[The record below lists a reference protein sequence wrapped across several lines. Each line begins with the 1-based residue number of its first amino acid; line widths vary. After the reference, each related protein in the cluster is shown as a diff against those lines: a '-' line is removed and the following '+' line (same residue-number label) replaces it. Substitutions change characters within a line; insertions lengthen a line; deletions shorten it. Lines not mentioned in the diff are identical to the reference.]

1 MKKRIALV
9 DDDPSVLELLQ
20 VVFEMEG
27 HEVTTYS
34 SSTAALEAV
43 TQDPPD
49 CLLTD
54 IMMPEMDGTELTR
67 RLRRNPSLSGLCI
80 VVVSGKVYAADKQR
94 ALDAGANGFIPKTRS
109 NPQAIVAEV
118 MALISETLT
127 IGFWGTR
134 GTMPMSGP
142 QTLRYG
148 GNTACISLTFP
159 DGHVFV
165 FDAGTGI
172 HALAGELMA
181 QGKKLTGTVLLSH
194 PHWDHINFLPF
205 FTPLFVPGNQFEIV
219 GAAQDGYSLEQLV
232 ANQMDGVHFPITPRE
247 WGARVSYRSLSEG
260 TFEIGP
266 AKVST
271 MLLCHPG
278 NCLGYR
284 VEFGGRRFAYVTDNE
299 LYPEDHDLFSP
310 IYVKRLGEFVGDC
323 DILIT
328 DTSYT
333 DEEYPKRMNWGHS
346 AVSRVVDLAREAGVK
361 KLYLYHHVPEHT
373 DEDIDRMLEQA
384 NRRAAGSSLV
394 CKAALAL
401 ETIRLN
407 AES

>member
-1 MKKRIALV
+1 MKRRFALV
-9 DDDPSVLELLQ
+9 DDDPNVLGMFKT
-20 VVFEMEG
+20 VFELEG
-27 HEVTTYS
+27 HEVVTYS
-34 SSTAALEAV
+34 SSLAALEGV
-43 TQDPPD
+43 RENPPD

-67 RLRRNPSLSGLCI
+67 RLRQIPELKDLRI
-80 VVVSGKVYAADKQR
+80 VVVSGKVYATDQQR
-94 ALDAGANGFIPKTRS
+94 ALDAGANGFIPKNRT
-109 NPQAIVAEV
+109 NPESIVAEV
-118 MALISETLT
+118 MALFSDTMS

-172 HALAGELMA
+172 YALGNHLMKL
-181 QGKKLTGTVLLSH
+181 GKKLTGTVLLSH

-219 GAAQDGYSLEQLV
+219 GSDQDGVSLEQLV
-232 ANQMDGVHFPITPRE
+232 ANQMDGMHFPITPRE

-260 TFEIGP
+260 CFEIGP
-266 AKVST
+266 AQVHT
-271 MLLCHPG
+271 LLLCHPG

-284 VEFGGRRFAYVTDNE
+284 VEFAGRKLAYVTDNE
-299 LYPEDHDLFSP
+299 LFPEDSSLYSP
-310 IYVKRLGEFVGDC
+310 TYVKRLTEFVADC

-333 DEEYPKRMNWGHS
+333 DEEYPKRIGWGHS
-346 AVSRVVDLAREAGVK
+346 ALSRVVRLAREAAVK
-361 KLYLYHHVPEHT
+361 QLYLFHHVPEHG
-373 DEDIDRMLEQA
+373 DDDIDKMLNQA
-384 NRRAAGSSLV
+384 LALAAGSNLV
-394 CKAALAL
+394 CKAAEAL
-401 ETIRLN
+401 ETVSL
-407 AES
+407 SSV

>member
-1 MKKRIALV
+1 MKKRFALV
-9 DDDPSVLELLQ
+9 DDDANILGMLKT
-20 VVFEMEG
+20 VFELEG

-34 SSTAALEAV
+34 SSPAALEGV
-43 TQDPPD
+43 ISDPPD

-67 RLRRNPSLSGLCI
+67 RLRQNPDLKDLRI
-80 VVVSGKVYAADKQR
+80 VVVSGKVYATDKQR
-94 ALDAGANGFIPKTRS
+94 ALDAGANGFIPKNRS
-109 NPQAIVAEV
+109 NPESIVAEV
-118 MALISETLT
+118 MALFSETIS

-172 HALAGELMA
+172 YALAGHLMKS
-181 QGKKLTGTVLLSH
+181 GKKLTGTVFLSH

-219 GAAQDGYSLEQLV
+219 GADQDGLSLEQLV

-260 TFEIGP
+260 SFEIGP
-266 AKVST
+266 ARVST

-284 VEFGGRRFAYVTDNE
+284 VEFAGRKIAYVTDNE
-299 LYPEDHDLFSP
+299 LFPEDSDMFSP
-310 IYVKRLGEFVGDC
+310 AYLNRLTEFVSDS
-323 DILIT
+323 DMLIT

-333 DEEYPKRMNWGHS
+333 DEEYPKRIGWGHS
-346 AVSRVVDLAREAGVK
+346 ALSRVVNLAKAGGVK
-361 KLYLYHHVPEHT
+361 QLQLFHHVPEHS
-373 DEDIDRMLEQA
+373 DDDIDKMLNQA
-384 NRRAAGSSLV
+384 VALAAGSNLV
-394 CKAALAL
+394 CKAAGAL
-401 ETIRLN
+401 ETVSLN
-407 AES
+407 AK

>member
-9 DDDPSVLELLQ
+9 DDDPSVLELLT
-20 VVFEMEG
+20 VLFEMEG
-27 HEVTTYS
+27 HEVVAYTS
-34 SSTAALEAV
+34 SLAALEDV
-43 TQDPPD
+43 TARPPD

-67 RLRRNPSLSGLCI
+67 RLRRIPELQDLCI
-80 VVVSGKVYAADKQR
+80 VVVSAKVYAADKQR
-94 ALDAGANGFIPKTRS
+94 ALDAGANGFIAKTRN
-109 NPQAIVAEV
+109 NPEAIVGEV
-118 MALISETLT
+118 MALLSDTMT

-142 QTLRYG
+142 KTLRYG

-172 HALAGELMA
+172 YPLAGALMQ
-181 QGKKLTGTVLLSH
+181 QGKKLNGTLFLSH

-219 GAAQDGYSLEQLV
+219 GADQDGLSLQQLV
-232 ANQMDGVHFPITPRE
+232 ANQMDGVHFPITPSE
-247 WGARVSYRSLSEG
+247 WGARVSYRSLTEG
-260 TFEIGP
+260 TSPFGP
-266 AKVST
+266 AQVST

-284 VEFGGRRFAYVTDNE
+284 VDFGGRKIAYVTDNE
-299 LYPEDHDLFSP
+299 LHPEGSDLYSP
-310 IYVKRLGEFVGDC
+310 AYQKRLSEFVADC

-333 DEEYPKRMNWGHS
+333 DEEYPKRVNWGHS
-346 AVSRVVDLAREAGVK
+346 AVSKVVELARESGVK
-361 KLYLYHHVPEHT
+361 NLYLFHHVPEH
-373 DEDIDRMLEQA
+373 DDDDIDRMLEQA
-384 NRRAAGSSLV
+384 NALCAGSATV

-401 ETIRLN
+401 ETLRLN
-407 AES
+407 AG

>member
-9 DDDPSVLELLQ
+9 DDDPSVLELHK
-20 VVFEMEG
+20 VIFEIEG
-27 HEVTTYS
+27 HEVTGYS
-34 SSTAALEAV
+34 SSSAALEGV
-43 TQDPPD
+43 TRDPPD

-67 RLRRNPSLSGLCI
+67 RLRQNPALANLCI
-80 VVVSGKVYAADKQR
+80 VVVSSKVYAADRKR
-94 ALDAGANGFIPKTRS
+94 ALDAGANGFIPKSRS
-109 NPQAIVAEV
+109 NPQAMVGEV
-118 MALISETLT
+118 MALITETISL
-127 IGFWGTR
+127 GFWGTR

-172 HALAGELMA
+172 YPLAGQLMG
-181 QGKKLTGTVLLSH
+181 QGKKLNGTVLLSH

-219 GAAQDGYSLEQLV
+219 GADQDGLSLEQLV
-232 ANQMDGVHFPITPRE
+232 ANQMDGVHFPITPSE
-247 WGARVSYRSLSEG
+247 WGARVGYRSLGEG
-260 TFEIGP
+260 CYDIGP

-284 VEFGGRRFAYVTDNE
+284 VDFGGLKIAYVTDNE
-299 LYPEDHDLFSP
+299 LYPEDSDMFSP
-310 IYVKRLGEFVGDC
+310 VYLQRLTEFVSHC
-323 DILIT
+323 DLLIT

-333 DEEYPKRMNWGHS
+333 DEEYPKRINWGHS
-346 AVSRVVDLAREAGVK
+346 ALSRVVNLARQAQVK
-361 KLYLYHHVPEHT
+361 ELYLFHHVPEHT
-373 DEDIDRMLEQA
+373 DDDIDKMLQQA
-384 NRRAAGSSLV
+384 AALCAGSSTV
-394 CKAALAL
+394 CKAAQAL
-401 ETIRLN
+401 ETVRLN
-407 AES
+407 AV